1 MAMIQIIRNKLGPF
15 IVIIIGLSLGLFV
28 LQTAFDSK
36 TNLLGGKGNN
46 VGSIDGEKIDV
57 REFQSKVDTSI
68 EAYKLNSNNK
78 NVDEATIFSIRDQTW
93 NQMIGDYLNKR
104 EFAALGITLPKA
116 QIQNLFFGADP
127 YPELKKSF
135 TNPNT
140 GQFDPMAVKNYL
152 DNLDKSVQGEDVTE
166 KQTRWASFQKYVL
179 NDVITGKYK
188 ALLKN
193 AVYVPKW
200 QAEMEYNDK
209 ENKYNIQYVKI
220 PLTDMSDSSVK
231 VTDANIQDYINSH
244 KEQFKQDE
252 TRKIEYV
259 IFSVQPSATDS
270 AKSLKYV
277 ADAYEHFT
285 VTPND
290 TDYFRRY
297 GDRAYD
303 KMFYNPKKLESKLL
317 QDTIGKMPVG
327 TIFPTYFEDGSY
339 KTAILTDKKFMS
351 DSVKASHILFSTQGG
366 ADSVKQKI
374 KADSVFNAIKGGAA
388 FESMATKYSDD
399 KGSGAK
405 GGDLGYIKYG
415 MTVKKFNDYIFE
427 TGKAGE
433 VNMIKT
439 EFGYH
444 IIRITEA
451 PAPTAQVQV
460 IIVTRH
466 VDYSSATSNIVY
478 EGANKFLNAHSTPAL
493 FTGAMQDPKLNKQ
506 VSEQTKKNDFQI
518 PGLQVA
524 REVVKWA
531 YGADKDA
538 ISSVF
543 TLGDN
548 YVVAH
553 LVSISPEGTATVES
567 ARAQV
572 EPMVR
577 AELKGAAIAAQ
588 VNASVA
594 LNATLESLA
603 QKFNKQVSNGDNMA
617 FADGYFNNIGFEP
630 KLNGALSTLK
640 EGVISKPIIGR
651 NAVFV
656 ATLVAVTKAA
666 PIADY
671 NQYKQQVMQSVAPR
685 FEYGFTEP
693 LKKTITIVD
702 DRYLFF

>member
-1 MAMIQIIRNKLGPF
+1 MIQIIRNKLGPA

-28 LQTAFDSK
+28 LQTALDSN
-36 TNLLGGKGNN
+36 TGLLSGKGDT
-46 VGSIDGEKIDV
+46 VGTIDGKKINI
-57 REFQSKVDTSI
+57 REFQAKVDTSI

-78 NVDEATIFSIRDQTW
+78 NLDDNTIFSLRDQTW
-93 NQMIGDYLNKR
+93 NQMIGDYLNNR
-104 EFAALGITLPKA
+104 EFDALGITLPKD
-116 QIQNLFFGADP
+116 QLQDLFFGADP

-152 DNLDKSVQGEDVTE
+152 DNLDKSVQGEDVAE

-188 ALLKN
+188 TLLKN

-209 ENKYNIQYVKI
+209 ETKYSIQYVKI
-220 PLTDMSDSSVK
+220 PFTDMSDSSIK
-231 VTDANIQDYINSH
+231 VTDANIQEYINRH
-244 KEQFKQDE
+244 KEQYKQDE

-259 IFSVQPSATDS
+259 IFTVQPSAADT
-270 AKSLKYV
+270 AKAFKYV
-277 ADAYEHFT
+277 NDSYEHF
-285 VTPND
+285 VATPND

-303 KMFYNPKKLESKLL
+303 KMYYNPSKLSSKLL
-317 QDTIGKMPVG
+317 LDTLSKVAVGSVIPV
-327 TIFPTYFEDGSY
+327 YFEEGSY
-339 KTAILTDKKFMS
+339 KTAVLIDRKMMP
-351 DSVKASHILFSTQGG
+351 DSVKASHILFSTQNG
-366 ADSVKQKI
+366 ADSIKVLA

-388 FESMATKYSDD
+388 FEELAAKYSDD

-415 MTVKKFNDYIFE
+415 MTVKKFNDYLFE
-427 TGKAGE
+427 TGKVGE
-433 VNMIKT
+433 VSIVKT

-444 IIRITEA
+444 IIRMTES
-451 PAPTAQVQV
+451 PAPTAQVQLTS
-460 IIVTRH
+460 VTRH
-466 VDYSSATSNIVY
+466 VEYSSTTANSIYDNAT
-478 EGANKFLNAHSTPAL
+478 KFLNEHSTPEL
-493 FTGAMQDPKLNKQ
+493 FTKAMQDQNLNKQ
-506 VSEQTKKNDFQI
+506 TNEQTKKNDFQI
-518 PGLQVA
+518 PGLTTA
-524 REVVKWA
+524 REVVKWS
-531 YGADKDA
+531 YGAEKDA

-548 YVVAH
+548 YAVAH
-553 LVSISPEGTATVES
+553 LVSISPEGTGTVEALRS
-567 ARAQV
+567 QV
-572 EPMVR
+572 EPLVR
-577 AELKGAAIAAQ
+577 NELKGAAIAGQ

-603 QKFNKQVSNGDNMA
+603 QKFNKEVSSGENMA
-617 FADGYFNNIGFEP
+617 FGDGYFNNIGFEP

-640 EGVISKPIIGR
+640 EGVISKPIVGR

-656 ATLVAVTKAA
+656 LKLTAESTKPQ

-671 NQYKQQVMQSVAPR
+671 NQYKQQISQSVSPR
-685 FEYGFTEP
+685 FEYGFTDA

>member
-1 MAMIQIIRNKLGPF
+1 MIQIIRNKLGPA

-28 LQTAFDSK
+28 LQTALNSN
-36 TNLLGGKGNN
+36 TGLLGGKGDS
-46 VGSIDGEKIDV
+46 VGSIDGKKINI
-57 REFQSKVDTSI
+57 REFQAKVDTSV
-68 EAYKLNSNNK
+68 EAYKINSNSK
-78 NVDEATIFSIRDQTW
+78 NLDDNTIFTLRDQTW
-93 NQMIGDYLNKR
+93 NQMINEYLNQR
-104 EFAALGITLPKA
+104 EFDALGITLPKD
-116 QIQNLFFGADP
+116 QMQDLFFGADP

-152 DNLDKSVQGEDVTE
+152 DNLDKSVQGEDVAE

-188 ALLKN
+188 VLLKN

-209 ENKYNIQYVKI
+209 ETKYSLQYLKI
-220 PLTDMSDSSVK
+220 PLSDIADSTIK
-231 VTDANIQDYINSH
+231 VTDGNIQEYINKH
-244 KEQFKQDE
+244 KEQYKQDE

-259 IFSVQPSATDS
+259 IFTVQPSASDT
-270 AKSLKYV
+270 AKAFKYV
-277 ADAYEHFT
+277 NDSYQHFAAS
-285 VTPND
+285 PND

-297 GDRAYD
+297 SDRAYD
-303 KMFYNPKKLESKLL
+303 KMYYSPSKLDSKVL
-317 QDTIGKMPVG
+317 KDTLSKIAVGSVLPV
-327 TIFPTYFEDGSY
+327 YFEDGSF
-339 KTAILTDKKFMS
+339 KTAVLIDRKMMP
-351 DSVKASHILFSTQGG
+351 DSVKASHILFSTQNGT
-366 ADSVKQKI
+366 DSIKVKA
-374 KADSVFNAIKGGAA
+374 KADSVFNAIKSGAA
-388 FESMATKYSDD
+388 FETLASKYSDD

-415 MTVKKFNDYIFE
+415 MTVKKFNDYLFE
-427 TGKAGE
+427 AGKVGE
-433 VNMIKT
+433 VSMVKT

-451 PAPTAQVQV
+451 PASTPQVQ
-460 IIVTRH
+460 IATVTRH
-466 VDYSSATSNIVY
+466 VDYSSATTNSVY
-478 EGANKFLNAHSTPAL
+478 DIATKFLNDHSTPEL
-493 FTGAMQDPKLNKQ
+493 FSKAMQEPNLNKQ
-506 VSEQTKKNDFQI
+506 INEQTKKNDFQI
-518 PGLQVA
+518 PGLNSA
-524 REVVKWA
+524 REVVKWS
-531 YGADKDA
+531 YGAEKDA

-548 YVVAH
+548 YAVAH
-553 LVSISPEGTATVES
+553 LVSISLEGTGTVEVL
-567 ARAQV
+567 RTQI
-572 EPMVR
+572 EPLVR
-577 AELKGAAIAAQ
+577 NELKGAALAGQ

-603 QKFNKQVSNGDNMA
+603 QKFSKEVGNGDNMA

-630 KLNGALSTLK
+630 KINGALSSLK

-656 ATLVAVTKAA
+656 LKLTASTKPQ

-671 NQYKQQVMQSVAPR
+671 NQYKQQITQAVAPR
-685 FEYGFTEP
+685 FEYGFSEA

-702 DRYLFF
+702 DRYMFF